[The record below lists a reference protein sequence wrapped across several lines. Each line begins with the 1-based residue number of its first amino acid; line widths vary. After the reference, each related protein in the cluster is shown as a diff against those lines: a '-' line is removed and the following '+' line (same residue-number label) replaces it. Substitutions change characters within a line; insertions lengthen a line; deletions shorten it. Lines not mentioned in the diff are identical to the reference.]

1 MSEVHE
7 LEELE
12 ESDQSEDYILYEPKK
27 PKKKKRPNKSKP
39 KKKKAPAR
47 NVPDDIETTGTE
59 IDEIECRWRNLW
71 EANTSECAT
80 SERIKY
86 VF

>member
-12 ESDQSEDYILYEPKK
+12 ESDQSEDYVLYEPKK
-27 PKKKKRPNKSKP
+27 PKKKKRAKKKP
-39 KKKKAPAR
+39 KKKKV
-47 NVPDDIETTGTE
+47 VPRAVPEDIDATGTE